1 MVSESGAGSASRRFH
16 SGGGLQPFRFLAWM
30 KSLAGVAGIEPA
42 NVGTKNRCLTTWLHP
57 NSEAQDLHKVC
68 PSWQQPFLDFDV
80 HCLKPTPTH
89 AR

>member
-42 NVGTKNRCLTTWLHP
+42 NGDTKNRCLTTWLHP
-57 NSEAQDLHKVC
+57 SMQADRPYSVVVHDVKGC
-68 PSWQQPFLDFDV
+68 YRMARTLDA
-80 HCLKPTPTH
+80 L
-89 AR
+89 R

>member
-42 NVGTKNRCLTTWLHP
+42 NGDTKNRCLTTWLHP
-57 NSEAQDLHKVC
+57 NAQADSPYSGVGH
-68 PSWQQPFLDFDV
+68 DV
-80 HCLKPTPTH
+80 KGWHGVRVALEPH
-89 AR
+89 A